1 MTGDA
6 RIPANAVQPEPQI
19 PLAGGIE
26 IHGSSLLVQLLVG
39 SYVGLV
45 SRGCVIAT
53 GWVDLVAADGNTAW
67 VWLDGAG
74 GRRIVQ
80 AQDGIGLTLMEEEI
94 RGRPYPHREE
104 PNPGI
109 GQITKGH

>member
-6 RIPANAVQPEPQI
+6 RNPANPVQSEAQI
-19 PLAGGIE
+19 PLVGGIE
-26 IHGSSLLVQLLVG
+26 VLGSSMLVQLLVG

-45 SRGCVIAT
+45 SRGCVIAR

-67 VWLDGAG
+67 VWLDGGG

-80 AQDGIGLTLMEEEI
+80 AEDGIGLAVMEEKI
-94 RGRPYPHREE
+94 RGRPRPHCEY
-104 PNPGI
+104 PNPGNNNQ
-109 GQITKGH
+109 GN